1 MKAYTKDVIRSIAKG
16 RKRFFA
22 LMLIT
27 ALGVCMLVGLTAG
40 CDDLRYTA
48 DDFFDKQNLYDI
60 SIMSTMGLTKAD
72 VDTIESLSQVE
83 AVEGTYSE
91 TVYTM
96 VEDAK
101 KQASVSVLSKRG
113 MNMPYLL
120 AGSMPQMDGEILVTQ
135 KYVNESGKTVGDMLR
150 IEEDNRKETAEV
162 NFKYRIY
169 RICGVVTDI
178 MNVNSVEGAVAFR
191 DNSTTDYTFFVRSG
205 AVVSDVFTAMY
216 LTLENTDELLCY
228 SEEYE
233 AAVDEVVTILEDEIK
248 EDREK
253 ARYEEVTG
261 DALKEVTDA
270 EDEMWEAFD
279 EAESEI
285 SKAQKEIDDARTE
298 IADGESEL
306 TTAERDLT
314 KAERELLQA
323 ERELERGEAKLV
335 AAEAEIADG
344 ESQLQMIEMLV
355 VEAEGML
362 NILEN
367 MLERFEVDGGTT
379 PDAGAGDGTGNGSD
393 AGNDLGSGT
402 EESTDSENDSG
413 NAWLDIELPGSGNGT
428 SDYELP
434 DLKAQIAEKRAE
446 IRAYRNTIAS
456 GKAELEDGK
465 EELAKAKAELEK
477 GWAEVERGWKE
488 LEKGQQQIYDGWDEL
503 ADAKVQLEDGQLEL
517 EENVAEYEAEKSDAL
532 KEIADAKQEISDL
545 KMTEWYISTRTAL
558 SGYANI
564 KSDAECIEAIGTAF
578 PVIFLTIA
586 ILVSLTTMSRMVEE
600 DRGLIGTYKALGFA
614 DGEIR
619 RKYVVY
625 ALLACIFGGILG
637 NILGFVILPEIIFIV
652 FAVMYQLPS
661 YMLGFNWGLALLGV
675 LLFVVGIVGASI
687 LSCDSVLKSMPA
699 TLMRAKAPSAGSR
712 VLLER
717 ITPIWSKLS
726 FLNKV
731 TARNLFRY
739 KKRLFMTIFGIAGC
753 TALLLAG
760 YTIKDTVSEL
770 IYLQYDDVYR
780 YDAMVVAEDN
790 EKLLAEISE
799 NRSVRKYLNTLIT
812 NVKVIGESGREETVQ
827 LIVVP
832 NEGKLSSYIK
842 LKNQEGERIK
852 LTDDDI
858 IVTINLSK
866 ILGFEKEDFVSIQ
879 TLNLDLAE
887 VEVTDIAMNYLGN
900 CVYMTQAMYEDCFGK
915 FEPNGAILLLKEEGQ
930 QEFLDELENA
940 EGILSVI
947 SVKSLKDG
955 FGPAFQIINMV
966 VYVVIVLAA
975 ALAFVVLFTLATTNI
990 SERERELATIK
1001 VLGFYDNEVHAY
1013 VNKET
1018 LILTGLG
1025 IVLGMPLGKLLG
1037 AWIMSV
1043 LDLPSI
1049 YFYTTLYPISYLYAA
1064 VISIVFALLVNIITD
1079 RSLDVINPVE
1089 ALKSVE

>member
-1 MKAYTKDVIRSIAKG
+1 MKAYTKDIIRSIVKG

-27 ALGVCMLVGLTAG
+27 ALGVCMLVGLTAA
-40 CDDLRYTA
+40 CDDLRLTA

-60 SIMSTMGLTKAD
+60 SVMSTMGLTKAD
-72 VDTIESLSQVE
+72 VDTIESLPQVE
-83 AVEGTYSE
+83 AVEGIYSE

-96 VEDAK
+96 VENAK
-101 KQASVSVLSKRG
+101 KQTAMSVLSERG
-113 MNMPYLL
+113 INMPYLL
-120 AGSMPQMDGEILVTQ
+120 EGRMPEKDDEILVTQ
-135 KYVNESGKTVGDMLR
+135 KYVNESGKSIGDMLS
-150 IEEDNRKETAEV
+150 IEEDANKENAEE
-162 NFKYRIY
+162 NFKYTNY
-169 RICGVVTDI
+169 QICGIVTDV

-191 DNSTTDYTFFVRSG
+191 DNSTTDYNFFVRRG

-216 LTLENTDELLCY
+216 LTLWDTDRLLCY
-228 SEEYE
+228 SDEYE
-233 AAVDEVVTILEDEIK
+233 AAVDEMVTILEEEIK

-253 ARYEEVTG
+253 ARYDKVTG
-261 DALKEVTDA
+261 DAWNEVADA
-270 EDEMWEAFD
+270 ENEMWESFD
-279 EAESEI
+279 EAEAEI
-285 SKAQKEIDDARTE
+285 SKAQKEIDDAKTE

-306 TTAERDLT
+306 TI
-314 KAERELLQA
+314 AERELTEAERKLLQA
-323 ERELERGEAKLV
+323 ERELERGEAQIVTSESK
-335 AAEAEIADG
+335 IADG

-355 VEAEGML
+355 VEAESML

-367 MLERFEVDGGTT
+367 MLYSYEGEEGTA
-379 PDAGAGDGTGNGSD
+379 PD
-393 AGNDLGSGT
+393 T
-402 EESTDSENDSG
+402 E
-413 NAWLDIELPGSGNGT
+413 IENGT
-428 SDYELP
+428 DNYEYL
-434 DLKAQIAEKRAE
+434 DLKKQIAKKRAE
-446 IRAYRNTIAS
+446 IQSYRESIAS
-456 GKAELEDGK
+456 GKAELEQGK
-465 EELAKAKAELEK
+465 AELAKAKAELEK
-477 GWAEVERGWKE
+477 GWAEVEEGWKK
-488 LEKGQQQIYDGWDEL
+488 LEKGQQEIYDGWDEL
-503 ADAKVQLEDGQLEL
+503 ADAKVQLEDGQFEL
-517 EENVAEYEAEKSDAL
+517 DENLAEYEAEKSDAL
-532 KEIADAKQEISDL
+532 KEIEDAKQDIADL

-564 KSDAECIEAIGTAF
+564 KSDADCIEAIGKAF
-578 PVIFLTIA
+578 PIIFLTIA

-614 DGEIR
+614 DEEIR

-625 ALLACIFGGILG
+625 ALLACILGGILG

-652 FAVMYQLPS
+652 FSVMYQLPS
-661 YMLGFNWGLALLGV
+661 YMLGFNFGLALLGV
-675 LLFVVGIVGASI
+675 LLFVAGIVGASI
-687 LSCDSVLKSMPA
+687 LSCDSVLRSMPA
-699 TLMRAKAPSAGSR
+699 SLMRAKAPSAGSR

-717 ITPIWSKLS
+717 ITPVWKKLS

-770 IYLQYDDVYR
+770 INLQYDEVYR

-790 EKLLAEISE
+790 EKLLEKIRE
-799 NRSVRKYLNTLIT
+799 NRSVKKYMNTLIT
-812 NVKVIGESGREETVQ
+812 NVKVVGESGREETVQ

-832 NEGKLSSYIK
+832 NEGKISNYIK
-842 LKNQEGERIK
+842 LKNQDGERIK
-852 LTDDDI
+852 LTDED
-858 IVTINLSK
+858 VFTTINLSN
-866 ILGFEKEDFVSIQ
+866 ILGFTKEDFVSIQ

-887 VEVTDIAMNYLGN
+887 VEVTEIVMNYLGN

-915 FEPNGAILLLKEEGQ
+915 FEPNGAILLLKENGRE
-930 QEFLDELENA
+930 EFLDELENA
-940 EGILSVI
+940 EGILSVV

-966 VYVVIVLAA
+966 VYIVIILAA

-1001 VLGFYDNEVHAY
+1001 VLGFFDREVHSY

-1037 AWIMSV
+1037 EFIMSV
-1043 LDLPSI
+1043 LDMPSI
-1049 YFYTTLYPISYLYAA
+1049 YFYTTLNPISYLYAA
-1064 VISIVFALLVNIITD
+1064 VMSIVFALLVNLMTD

>member
-60 SIMSTMGLTKAD
+60 AIMSTLGLTKAD
-72 VDTIESLSQVE
+72 VDTIESLPQVD

-101 KQASVSVLSKRG
+101 RQASINVLSERG
-113 MNMPYLL
+113 INIPYLL
-120 AGSMPQMDGEILVTQ
+120 AGEMPKLDGEILVTQ
-135 KYVNESGKTVGDMLR
+135 KYVNESGKSMGDMLQ
-150 IEEDNRKETAEV
+150 IEEANSKETDEV
-162 NFKYRIY
+162 NFKYRTY
-169 RICGVVTDI
+169 RICGIVTDI
-178 MNVNSVEGAVAFR
+178 LNVNSVEGAVAFR
-191 DNSTTDYTFFVRSG
+191 DNSTTDYTFFVRKG

-216 LTLENTDELLCY
+216 LTLEDTDELLCY
-228 SEEYE
+228 SDEYE
-233 AAVDEVVTILEDEIK
+233 AAVDEVVSLLEEEIK
-248 EDREK
+248 EDREQ
-253 ARYEEVTG
+253 ARYDKVTG
-261 DALKEVTDA
+261 DAWDEVFDA
-270 EDEMWEAFD
+270 ENEMWEAFD
-279 EAESEI
+279 EAEAEI
-285 SKAQKEIDDARTE
+285 SKAQKEIDDAKVE
-298 IADGESEL
+298 LIDGENEL
-306 TTAERDLT
+306 TEAERDLT

-323 ERELERGEAKLV
+323 ERELERGEAKIV
-335 AAEAEIADG
+335 SAEAEIADG
-344 ESQLQMIEMLV
+344 ESQLQMMEMLV
-355 VEAEGML
+355 VEAESMLDILEGML
-362 NILEN
+362 DSYE
-367 MLERFEVDGGTT
+367 
-379 PDAGAGDGTGNGSD
+379 PDIAPPDTEAGNADIVWPDIDISGGNGSD
-393 AGNDLGSGT
+393 
-402 EESTDSENDSG
+402 
-413 NAWLDIELPGSGNGT
+413 
-428 SDYELP
+428 DYEVA
-434 DLKAQIAEKRAE
+434 DLKAQIAQKKAE
-446 IRAYRNTIAS
+446 IRAYRDTITS
-456 GKAELEDGK
+456 GRAELEQGRA
-465 EELAKAKAELEK
+465 ELAAAKAELEK
-477 GWAEVERGWKE
+477 GWAEVEKGWKE
-488 LEKGQQQIYDGWDEL
+488 LEKGQQKIYDGWDEI
-503 ADAKVQLEDGQLEL
+503 ADAKTQLEDGQLEL
-517 EENVAEYEAEKSDAL
+517 DENVAEFEAEKTDAI
-532 KEIADAKQEISDL
+532 KELAEAKQEIADL
-545 KMTEWYISTRTAL
+545 KMTEWYITTRTAL

-564 KSDAECIEAIGTAF
+564 KSDAECIEAIGKAF

-614 DGEIR
+614 DSEIR

-625 ALLACIFGGILG
+625 ALLACVFGGILG
-637 NILGFVILPEIIFIV
+637 NVLGFVALPEIMFIV
-652 FAVMYQLPS
+652 FRVMYQLPN
-661 YMLGFNWGLALLGV
+661 YTLGFNWILALLGI
-675 LLFVVGIVGASI
+675 LLFIVGIVGASVM
-687 LSCDSVLKSMPA
+687 SCDSVLKSMPA

-717 ITPIWSKLS
+717 ITPIWSKMS

-790 EKLLAEISE
+790 EKLLEEISE
-799 NRSVRKYLNTLIT
+799 NRAVRKYMNTLIT

-832 NEGKLSSYIK
+832 KDEKLSSYIK
-842 LKNQEGERIK
+842 LKNEEGERIK

-858 IVTINLSK
+858 FVTINLSN
-866 ILGFEKEDFVSIQ
+866 IVGFKEEDFISIQ
-879 TLNLDLAE
+879 TLNLELAE
-887 VEVTDIAMNYLGN
+887 VEVTEIAMNYLGN

-915 FEPNGAILLLKEEGQ
+915 FEPNGALLLLKEDGQ
-930 QEFLDELENA
+930 DAFVETLE
-940 EGILSVI
+940 ETDGILSVV
-947 SVKSLKDG
+947 SVKSLKEG

-1001 VLGFYDNEVHAY
+1001 VLGFFDSEVHAY

-1018 LILTGLG
+1018 LILTSLG
-1025 IVLGMPLGKLLG
+1025 IVLGMPLGKILG
-1037 AWIMSV
+1037 AFIMSV

-1064 VISIVFALLVNIITD
+1064 VISVVFALLVNMMTD
-1079 RSLDVINPVE
+1079 RSLDKINPVE

>member
-812 NVKVIGESGREETVQ
+812 NVKVISESGREETVQ

>member
-27 ALGVCMLVGLTAG
+27 ALGVCMLVGLTAA
-40 CDDLRYTA
+40 CDDLRYSA

-72 VDTIESLSQVE
+72 VDTIESLPQIE
-83 AVEGTYSE
+83 AVEGAYSE

-101 KQASVSVLSKRG
+101 RQVAMNVLSERG
-113 MNMPYLL
+113 INIPYLL
-120 AGSMPQMDGEILVTQ
+120 DGEMPKLDGEILVTQ
-135 KYVNESGKTVGDMLR
+135 KYVNESGKSIGDMLR
-150 IEEDNRKETAEV
+150 IEEDSRKENAEV
-162 NFKYRIY
+162 NFKYRVY

-191 DNSTTDYTFFVRSG
+191 DNSTTDYSFFVRKG
-205 AVVSDVFTAMY
+205 AVVSDVFTSMY
-216 LTLENTDELLCY
+216 LTLEDVDDMLCY
-228 SEEYE
+228 SKEYE
-233 AAVDEVVTILEDEIK
+233 AAVDEVVSLLEEEIK
-248 EDREK
+248 EDREQ
-253 ARYEEVTG
+253 ARYDKVTG
-261 DALKEVTDA
+261 DALDEVKDA

-279 EAESEI
+279 EAEAEI
-285 SKAQKEIDDARTE
+285 SKAQKEINDARAE

-306 TTAERDLT
+306 TAAERDLT

-323 ERELERGEAKLV
+323 ERELERGEAQIV

-344 ESQLQMIEMLV
+344 ESQLQMIEMLI

-362 NILEN
+362 DILEDIAD
-367 MLERFEVDGGTT
+367 RFEIENNQT
-379 PDAGAGDGTGNGSD
+379 PDTESGDLDTEAGADSLWPDINIPGEDNNGYE
-393 AGNDLGSGT
+393 DL
-402 EESTDSENDSG
+402 
-413 NAWLDIELPGSGNGT
+413 
-428 SDYELP
+428 
-434 DLKAQIAEKRAE
+434 DLKQQIAEKRAE
-446 IRAYRNTIAS
+446 IQAYHNTISA
-456 GKAELEDGK
+456 GKAELERGK
-465 EELAKAKAELEK
+465 AELAKAKAELEQ
-477 GWAEVERGWKE
+477 GWAEVEKGWKE
-488 LEKGQQQIYDGWDEL
+488 LDKGQQKIYDGWDEL
-503 ADAKVQLEDGQLEL
+503 ADAKLQLEDGQLEL
-517 EENVAEYEAEKSDAL
+517 DENVAEYEAEKSDAL
-532 KEIADAKQEISDL
+532 KELADAKLEIADL
-545 KMTEWYISTRTAL
+545 KMTEWYITTRTAL

-614 DGEIR
+614 DSEIR
-619 RKYVVY
+619 RKYVIY
-625 ALLACIFGGILG
+625 ALLACVFGGILG

-652 FAVMYQLPS
+652 FSVMYQLPVYLLS
-661 YMLGFNWGLALLGV
+661 FNPGLALLGI
-675 LLFVVGIVGASI
+675 LLFVAGIVGASVM
-687 LSCDSVLKSMPA
+687 SCDSVLKCMPA

-739 KKRLFMTIFGIAGC
+739 KKRLFMTVFGIAGC

-799 NRSVRKYLNTLIT
+799 NRTVRKYLNTLIT

-827 LIVVP
+827 LIVIP
-832 NEGKLSSYIK
+832 EDGKISSYIR
-842 LKNQEGERIK
+842 LKNKEDERIK
-852 LTDDDI
+852 LTDDDVF
-858 IVTINLSK
+858 VTINLSK
-866 ILGFEKEDFVSIQ
+866 IVGFEKEEFISIQ
-879 TLNLDLAE
+879 TLNLDMAE
-887 VEVTDIAMNYLGN
+887 VEVTEIAMNYLGN

-915 FEPNGAILLLKEEGQ
+915 FEPNGALLLLKQEGQ
-930 QEFLDELENA
+930 DEFLEELEET
-940 EGILSVI
+940 EGILSVVSI
-947 SVKSLKDG
+947 KSLKEG
-955 FGPAFQIINMV
+955 FGPAFQILNMV
-966 VYVVIVLAA
+966 VYIVIVLAA

-1001 VLGFYDNEVHAY
+1001 VLGFYDSEVHAY

-1018 LILTGLG
+1018 LILTGIG
-1025 IVLGMPLGKLLG
+1025 ILCGLPLGKILG
-1037 AWIMSV
+1037 EWIMSV

-1049 YFYTTLYPISYLYAA
+1049 YFYTSLYPISYVYAA
-1064 VISIVFALLVNIITD
+1064 TMSMIFALLVNKMTD
-1079 RSLDVINPVE
+1079 KSLDVINPVE

>member
-1 MKAYTKDVIRSIAKG
+1 MKAYTKDIIRSITKG

-72 VDTIESLSQVE
+72 VDTIESLPQVE

-91 TVYTM
+91 NVYTM

-101 KQASVSVLSKRG
+101 KQATVNVLSEKG
-113 MNMPYLL
+113 INMPYLL
-120 AGSMPQMDGEILVTQ
+120 AGEMPTRDGEILVTQ
-135 KYVNESGKTVGDMLR
+135 KYVNESGKSVGDMLR
-150 IEEDNRKETAEV
+150 IEEDNHKDTAEV

-169 RICGVVTDI
+169 RICGVVTDV

-205 AVVSDVFTAMY
+205 AVVSDIFTAMY
-216 LTLENTDELLCY
+216 LTLEDTDELLCY
-228 SEEYE
+228 SKEYE

-248 EDREK
+248 EDRER
-253 ARYEEVTG
+253 ARYEKVTE
-261 DALKEVTDA
+261 DALDEVANA

-285 SKAQKEIDDARTE
+285 SKAQKEIDDAKTE
-298 IADGESEL
+298 IADGESDL
-306 TTAERDLT
+306 TTAERELT

-323 ERELERGEAKLV
+323 ERELERGEAKIV

-367 MLERFEVDGGTT
+367 MLDSFESESDTGAAW
-379 PDAGAGDGTGNGSD
+379 PDMEFPGN
-393 AGNDLGSGT
+393 
-402 EESTDSENDSG
+402 
-413 NAWLDIELPGSGNGT
+413 GNGT
-428 SDYELP
+428 GAYESL
-434 DLKAQIAEKRAE
+434 DLKQQIAEKRAE
-446 IRAYRNTIAS
+446 IQAYHNTIVS
-456 GKAELEDGK
+456 GKAELERGK
-465 EELAKAKAELEK
+465 AELAQAKEELEK
-477 GWAEVERGWKE
+477 GWAEVEKGWKE

-503 ADAKVQLEDGQLEL
+503 TDAKVQLEDGQLEL
-517 EENVAEYEAEKSDAL
+517 DENVADYEAEKSDAL
-532 KEIADAKQEISDL
+532 KEIADAKQEIADL

-564 KSDAECIEAIGTAF
+564 KSDAECIEAIGKAF

-614 DGEIR
+614 DSEIR

-637 NILGFVILPEIIFIV
+637 NILGFVILPEIMFIV
-652 FAVMYQLPS
+652 FAVMYQLPG
-661 YMLGFNWGLALLGV
+661 YMLGFNLGLALLGV
-675 LLFVVGIVGASI
+675 LLFVIGIVGASI

-699 TLMRAKAPSAGSR
+699 TLMRAKAPSVGSR

-717 ITPIWSKLS
+717 ITPVWSRLS

-770 IYLQYDDVYR
+770 IYLQYDEVYR

-790 EKLLAEISE
+790 EKLLAEISDS
-799 NRSVRKYLNTLIT
+799 RSVRKYLNTLIT
-812 NVKVIGESGREETVQ
+812 NVKVIGESGREEKVQ

-832 NEGKLSSYIK
+832 EDGKISSYIK
-842 LKNQEGERIK
+842 LKNQEGERIR

-858 IVTINLSK
+858 FVTINLSK
-866 ILGFEKEDFVSIQ
+866 IIGFEKEDFISIQ

-887 VEVTDIAMNYLGN
+887 VEVTEIAMNYLGN

-915 FEPNGAILLLKEEGQ
+915 FEPNGAILLLKEDGQ
-930 QEFLDELENA
+930 EEFLNELENT
-940 EGILSVI
+940 EGILSVV

-966 VYVVIVLAA
+966 VYVIIVLAA

-1001 VLGFYDNEVHAY
+1001 VLGFFDNEVHAY

-1018 LILTGLG
+1018 LILTCLG

-1064 VISIVFALLVNIITD
+1064 VISVIFALLVNRMTD

>member
-27 ALGVCMLVGLTAG
+27 ALGVCMLVGLTAA
-40 CDDLRYTA
+40 CDDLRYSA

-72 VDTIESLSQVE
+72 VDTIESLPQIE
-83 AVEGTYSE
+83 AVEGAYSE
-91 TVYTM
+91 NVYTM

-101 KQASVSVLSKRG
+101 RQVAMNVLSERG
-113 MNMPYLL
+113 INIPYLL
-120 AGSMPQMDGEILVTQ
+120 DGEMPKLDGEILVTQ
-135 KYVNESGKTVGDMLR
+135 KYVNESGKSIGDMLR
-150 IEEDNRKETAEV
+150 IEEDSRKENAEV
-162 NFKYRIY
+162 NFKYRVY
-169 RICGVVTDI
+169 RICGIVTDI

-191 DNSTTDYTFFVRSG
+191 DNSTTDYSFFVRKG
-205 AVVSDVFTAMY
+205 AVVSDVFTSMY
-216 LTLENTDELLCY
+216 LTLEDVDDMLCY
-228 SEEYE
+228 SKEYE
-233 AAVDEVVTILEDEIK
+233 AAVDEVVSLLEEEIK
-248 EDREK
+248 EDREQ
-253 ARYEEVTG
+253 ARYDKVTG
-261 DALKEVTDA
+261 DALDEVKDA

-279 EAESEI
+279 EAEAEI
-285 SKAQKEIDDARTE
+285 SKAQKEINDARAE

-306 TTAERDLT
+306 TAAERDLT

-323 ERELERGEAKLV
+323 ERELERGEAQIV

-344 ESQLQMIEMLV
+344 ESQLQMIEMLI

-362 NILEN
+362 DILEDIAD
-367 MLERFEVDGGTT
+367 RFEIENNQT
-379 PDAGAGDGTGNGSD
+379 PDTESGDLDTEAGADSLWPDINIPGEDNNG
-393 AGNDLGSGT
+393 
-402 EESTDSENDSG
+402 
-413 NAWLDIELPGSGNGT
+413 
-428 SDYELP
+428 YEAL
-434 DLKAQIAEKRAE
+434 DLKQQIAEKRAE
-446 IRAYRNTIAS
+446 IQAYHNTISA
-456 GKAELEDGK
+456 GKAELERGK
-465 EELAKAKAELEK
+465 AELAKAKAELEQ
-477 GWAEVERGWKE
+477 GWAEVEKGWKE
-488 LEKGQQQIYDGWDEL
+488 LDKGQQQIYDGWDEL
-503 ADAKVQLEDGQLEL
+503 ADAKLQLEDGQLEL
-517 EENVAEYEAEKSDAL
+517 DENVAEYEAEKSDAL
-532 KEIADAKQEISDL
+532 KELADAKLEIADL
-545 KMTEWYISTRTAL
+545 KMTEWYITTRTAL

-614 DGEIR
+614 DSEIR
-619 RKYVVY
+619 RKYVIY
-625 ALLACIFGGILG
+625 ALLACVFGGILG

-652 FAVMYQLPS
+652 FSVMYQLPVYLLS
-661 YMLGFNWGLALLGV
+661 FNPGLALLGI
-675 LLFVVGIVGASI
+675 LLFVAGIVGASVM
-687 LSCDSVLKSMPA
+687 SCDSVLKCMPA

-739 KKRLFMTIFGIAGC
+739 KKRLFMTVFGIAGC

-799 NRSVRKYLNTLIT
+799 NRTVRKYLNTLIT

-827 LIVVP
+827 LIVIP
-832 NEGKLSSYIK
+832 EDGKISSYIR
-842 LKNQEGERIK
+842 LKNKEDERIK
-852 LTDDDI
+852 LTDDDVF
-858 IVTINLSK
+858 VTINLSK
-866 ILGFEKEDFVSIQ
+866 IVGFEKEEFISIQ
-879 TLNLDLAE
+879 TLNLDMAE
-887 VEVTDIAMNYLGN
+887 VEVTEIAMNYLGN

-915 FEPNGAILLLKEEGQ
+915 FEPNGALLLLKEEGQ
-930 QEFLDELENA
+930 DAFLEELEET
-940 EGILSVI
+940 EGILSVV
-947 SVKSLKDG
+947 SVKSLKEG
-955 FGPAFQIINMV
+955 FGPAFQILNMV
-966 VYVVIVLAA
+966 VYIVIVLAA

-1001 VLGFYDNEVHAY
+1001 VLGFYDSEVHAY

-1018 LILTGLG
+1018 LILTGIG
-1025 IVLGMPLGKLLG
+1025 ILCGLPLGKILG
-1037 AWIMSV
+1037 EWIMSV

-1049 YFYTTLYPISYLYAA
+1049 YFYTSLYPISYVYAA
-1064 VISIVFALLVNIITD
+1064 AMSMIFALLVNKMTD
-1079 RSLDVINPVE
+1079 KSLDVINPVE